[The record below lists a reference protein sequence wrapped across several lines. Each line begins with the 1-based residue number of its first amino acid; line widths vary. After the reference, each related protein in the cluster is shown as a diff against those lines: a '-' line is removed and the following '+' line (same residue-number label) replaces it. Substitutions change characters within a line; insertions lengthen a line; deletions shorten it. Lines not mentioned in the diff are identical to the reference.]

1 MADPADLTY
10 EQALAELEAIVTQ
23 LERGEVPLDETIT
36 RFERGVA
43 LARRCED
50 RLQEAER
57 RVALLLRDGE
67 RVLRIDA
74 ETGEQ
79 IDDGD
84 DDGEA

>member
-1 MADPADLTY
+1 
-10 EQALAELEAIVTQ
+10 
-23 LERGEVPLDETIT
+23 
-36 RFERGVA
+36 
-43 LARRCED
+43 
-50 RLQEAER
+50 LQEAER